1 MAERSGAGGALG
13 WVLLGFLGGVAV
25 TLGVET
31 MMWGHGHRSTVSDD
45 PATATTPRMAVQLP
59 PPVTP
64 IKPPS
69 AAKAAVDPSRA
80 YQAPQPEG
88 QVEDDA
94 AAAGM
99 TTRSTHAQD
108 GAAPR

>member
-1 MAERSGAGGALG
+1 MAERSGAAGVFG
-13 WVLLGFLGGVAV
+13 WVLLGFLGGIAA

-31 MMWGHGHRSTVSDD
+31 LMYGHSHRAVAED
-45 PATATTPRMAVQLP
+45 PATATPPRMTVQLP

-64 IKPPS
+64 VKTPHE
-69 AAKAAVDPSRA
+69 AKAVPDPSRA

-99 TTRSTHAQD
+99 TTRSTHSQD
-108 GAAPR
+108 GAAPH